1 MRSIGYLACAIF
13 ALAAAFTPTRA
24 KADTIEFYQQY
35 YSSQFGTT
43 VFSGTDS
50 VNYFGTYIWSYTGTQ
65 VTIQFIT
72 EGYFPYATPN
82 GDVFTDLSGNFPFA
96 SITFDPAST
105 ATQYASAG
113 ISYSGNQFL
122 LNFAGLPIDYGETAI
137 FDLNLPTPEPSS
149 LILLGTGIIALAGAA
164 RRRLA
169 A

>member
-35 YSSQFGTT
+35 YSSQYGTT
-43 VFSGTDS
+43 VFTGTDS
-50 VNYFGTYIWSYTGTQ
+50 VNYFGVYTWTYTGTQ
-65 VTIQFIT
+65 VIIHFTAS
-72 EGYFPYATPN
+72 GYTLYGNPN

-105 ATQYASAG
+105 ATQDAG
-113 ISYSGNQFL
+113 IPIDYSGNQFL
-122 LNFAGLPIDYGETAI
+122 LNFAGQPFYNGQTAI

-149 LILLGTGIIALAGAA
+149 LILLGTGIIGLAGAA